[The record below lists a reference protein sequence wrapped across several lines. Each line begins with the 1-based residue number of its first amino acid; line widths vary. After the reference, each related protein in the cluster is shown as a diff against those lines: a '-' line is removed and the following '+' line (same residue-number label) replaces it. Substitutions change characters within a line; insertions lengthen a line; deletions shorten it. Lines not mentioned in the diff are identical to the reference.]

1 MMSDLKKDMKKC
13 GDARIT
19 YIPYIPVQVSDK
31 RNPVEIKALEKV
43 AKAETHTKYGSW
55 IEVEKHNK
63 EVMTDYEVMDI
74 SSFRELGKQRID
86 ESKDSEWQCPKC
98 KHRIK
103 NLQRLKTRDGSPCWG
118 CGKFCDTVDASYFNG
133 KACKL
138 HEEGDNHGRTWW

>member
-1 MMSDLKKDMKKC
+1 MMSDMKKC

-19 YIPYIPVQVSDK
+19 YIPVQVSDK

-43 AKAETHTKYGSW
+43 GEAETHTKYGSW

-63 EVMTDYEVMDI
+63 EVMSDYEVMDT

-103 NLQRLKTRDGSPCWG
+103 NLQRLKTGDGTEVLG
-118 CGKFCDTVDASYFNG
+118 ASLG
-133 KACKL
+133 
-138 HEEGDNHGRTWW
+138 WV